1 MLMPAGVLGLQR
13 TNLSAHGAG
22 DIIFVKT
29 RAETA
34 ACDNFE

>member
-1 MLMPAGVLGLQR
+1 MLMSAGVLGLQR

-22 DIIFVKT
+22 DIMFVT